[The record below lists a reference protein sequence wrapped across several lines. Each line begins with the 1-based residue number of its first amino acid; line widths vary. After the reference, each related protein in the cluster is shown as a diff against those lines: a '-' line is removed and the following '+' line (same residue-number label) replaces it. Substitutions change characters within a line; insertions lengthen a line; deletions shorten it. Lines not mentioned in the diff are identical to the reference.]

1 MLPDP
6 GEDILSEKTLSMRA
20 IDFRPAKASDA
31 KIAGRLLYDSFPR
44 KASFLI
50 GLGNEDRA
58 RKILSEIFV
67 LRGHRLSYEFAS
79 IALIEGLAAALVIA
93 FPGKM
98 LNKLNRRLVKQVLQH
113 YSFRGK
119 LAFILRVW
127 PLVFLKESGRDE
139 FFLCSLVVRNK
150 HRGQEVGEALLS
162 YVETSAAKAG
172 FSKISLVVD
181 IDDQDEKEFYDQ
193 NGYAVKAI
201 NLESNPRVPYLG
213 PGYQRRVK
221 DIKQ

>member
-31 KIAGRLLYDSFPR
+31 KIAGRLLLDSFPR
-44 KASFLI
+44 KATFLI

-67 LRGHRLSYEFAS
+67 FQGHRLSYEFAS
-79 IALIEGLAAALVIA
+79 IALIEGRTAGLVIA

-98 LNKLNRRLVKQVLQH
+98 LNKLNRHLVKRVLK
-113 YSFRGK
+113 YYFFRGK

-127 PLVFLKESGRDE
+127 PLVFLEESARDE
-139 FFLCSLVVRNK
+139 FFLSSLAIRNK
-150 HRGQEVGEALLS
+150 HRGQEVGEAFLTH
-162 YVETSAAKAG
+162 VETRAAKAG
-172 FSKISLVVD
+172 FSKVGLVVD
-181 IDDQDEKEFYDQ
+181 IDDQDEKEFYDN
-193 NGYAVKAI
+193 NGYVVKAI
-201 NLESNPRVPYLG
+201 NLESNPRVSYLG

-221 DIKQ
+221 ELGL